1 MTWRRQVLIL
11 GVVVSF
17 ASGAAIRTLG
27 APLGGQEQTSAA
39 QAPSELVRKAVA
51 NEVRA
56 AEQST
61 VKHFF
66 KSRKQRGAGSQ
77 TKLYVQTVDAM
88 AGLLIANDDKP
99 LSPEQTEGE
108 HARLKHLIED
118 RDDLRHKAKQEHEDE
133 ERTLR
138 IVKALPDAFLYEYDG
153 QELSQPGIGKTGD
166 QLVRLKFH
174 PNSNYVP
181 PSHVEQVLAGM
192 EGYLLI
198 DKGEMRLAK
207 IDARLFR
214 DVSFGW
220 GILGHLD
227 KGGTFTVTQSEVG
240 AGDWELT
247 GMGLNLT
254 GKILLFK
261 TIAIKSD
268 ETFNNFRRVPDDTT
282 FAQGV
287 DLLEAEAAKLK
298 GESPNGSSASGSR
311 P

>member
-1 MTWRRQVLIL
+1 MMWRHRCWMVGVL
-11 GVVVSF
+11 
-17 ASGAAIRTLG
+17 AMAA
-27 APLGGQEQTSAA
+27 AWGGPAWSQDHISAT
-39 QAPSELVRKAVA
+39 QAPEEVVRKAVA

-56 AEQST
+56 AEDSA

-77 TKLYVQTVDAM
+77 TKLYVQTSDAM
-88 AGLLIANDDKP
+88 AGMLVANDDK
-99 LSPEQTEGE
+99 LISSEQMDGE
-108 HARLKHLIED
+108 NARLKHLIDDRED
-118 RDDLRHKAKQEHEDE
+118 LQHKAKQEHEDA

-153 QELSQPGIGKTGD
+153 QEPSQPGIGKNGD
-166 QLVRLKFH
+166 QLLRLKFR
-174 PNSNYVP
+174 PNPSYVP

-192 EGYLLI
+192 EGFLLI
-198 DKGEMRLAK
+198 DKGELRLAK

-227 KGGTFTVTQSEVG
+227 KGGTFTVTQSDVG
-240 AGDWELT
+240 TGNWELT
-247 GMGLNLT
+247 EMGLNLT
-254 GKILLFK
+254 GKVLLFK

-268 ETFNNFRRVPDDTT
+268 ESFSNFRRVPDDTT

-287 DLLEAEAAKLK
+287 ELLKAEAAKLR
-298 GESPNGSSASGSR
+298 GEESGS
-311 P
+311 PGTSTNHP

>member
-1 MTWRRQVLIL
+1 MRWRRQGSIL
-11 GVVVSF
+11 GIVVSIVGVAA
-17 ASGAAIRTLG
+17 ASGAPVR
-27 APLGGQEQTSAA
+27 SHA
-39 QAPSELVRKAVA
+39 QLSPAQPASELVRAAAA

-56 AEQST
+56 AEDSS

-77 TKLYVQTVDAM
+77 TKLYVQTTGAM
-88 AGLLIANDDKP
+88 AGMLIANDDKP
-99 LSPEQTEGE
+99 ISPEQREGE
-108 HARLKHLIED
+108 DARLKHLIED
-118 RDDLRHKAKQEHEDE
+118 HDDLRRKQKQENEDA

-153 QELSQPGIGKTGD
+153 QEQSRPGVGKTGD
-166 QLVRLKFH
+166 QLVRLRFH
-174 PNSNYVP
+174 PNPSYVP

-198 DKGEMRLAK
+198 DRGELRLAK

-214 DVSFGW
+214 EVSFGW

-227 KGGTFTVTQSEVG
+227 KGGTFMVTQSEVG
-240 AGDWELT
+240 DGAWELT
-247 GMGLNLT
+247 EMGLNLT
-254 GKILLFK
+254 GKILFFK

-268 ETFNNFRRVPDDTT
+268 ESFSNFRRVPDDTT

-287 DLLEAEAAKLK
+287 ELLKTEAAKSQ
-298 GESPNGSSASGSR
+298 GEGPSAPSTSVNR

>member
-1 MTWRRQVLIL
+1 MRSQDQL
-11 GVVVSF
+11 S
-17 ASGAAIRTLG
+17 ASQPA
-27 APLGGQEQTSAA
+27 
-39 QAPSELVRKAVA
+39 SELVRAAAA

-56 AEQST
+56 AEDIS

-77 TKLYVQTVDAM
+77 TKLYVQTTGAM
-88 AGLLIANDDKP
+88 AGMLIANDDKP
-99 LSPEQTEGE
+99 ISPEQLEGE
-108 HARLKHLIED
+108 QARLKHLIED
-118 RDDLRHKAKQEHEDE
+118 HDDLRRKQKQENEDA

-153 QELSQPGIGKTGD
+153 QEQSRPGLGKAGD
-166 QLVRLKFH
+166 QLVRLRFH
-174 PNSNYVP
+174 PNPSYVP

-198 DKGEMRLAK
+198 DRGELRLAK

-227 KGGTFTVTQSEVG
+227 KGGTFVVTQSDVG
-240 AGDWELT
+240 DGGWELT
-247 GMGLNLT
+247 EMGLNLT
-254 GKILLFK
+254 GKILFFK

-268 ETFNNFRRVPDDTT
+268 ESFSNFRRVPDDTT

-287 DLLEAEAAKLK
+287 ELLKTEAAKAQ
-298 GESPNGSSASGSR
+298 GEAPGGPSTSVNR